1 MTLVARTKDEVQ
13 RFFGDWEML
22 EPGPGAGVGVAPGR
36 EPPDDP
42 KAAYYWAG
50 VARKP

>member
-1 MTLVARTKDEVQ
+1 VARDREAVP

-22 EPGPGAGVGVAPGR
+22 EPGLVPVSAWRPDAADEAP
-36 EPPDDP
+36 ET
-42 KAAYYWAG
+42 AYYWAG